1 MEHIFVSNVRIKKHK
16 KKRNKNLS
24 AIYFLCNE
32 IKKKGKKNTNITKK
46 NIHKPCG
53 ETALDLAKSILFAT
67 KITALCLIKSMS
79 CSDDNICSARLND
92 ALSTTE

>member
-1 MEHIFVSNVRIKKHK
+1 MKSRKEKK
-16 KKRNKNLS
+16 
-24 AIYFLCNE
+24 I
-32 IKKKGKKNTNITKK
+32 ITKK
-46 NIHKPCG
+46 KHKPCG